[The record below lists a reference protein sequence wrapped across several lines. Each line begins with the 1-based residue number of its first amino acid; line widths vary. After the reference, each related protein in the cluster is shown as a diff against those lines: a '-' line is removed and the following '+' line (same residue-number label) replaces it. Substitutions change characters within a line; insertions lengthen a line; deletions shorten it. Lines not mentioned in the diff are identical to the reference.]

1 MRLRCEDCIH
11 QKVCEF
17 FENVVDITT
26 DECKLFED
34 ETQYTKILIP
44 LEIGDTVYTFDD
56 NKNIEEYIVK
66 SYKVEQGLGKL
77 NIEITADKSFCFRDV
92 KRKGFIRFTPD
103 EIGKTV
109 FLLKE
114 QLERLIRIYQGR
126 RMNNVG

>member
-17 FENVVDITT
+17 FENVAEIMT

-34 ETQYTKILIP
+34 ETQYTEALIP

-66 SYKVEQGLGKL
+66 SYKVEQGLSGL
-77 NIEITADKSFCFRDV
+77 NIEITADKSFCWGGI
-92 KRKGFIRFTPD
+92 KRKGFIQFTPD
-103 EIGKTV
+103 KIGKTV
-109 FLLKE
+109 FLSKEELK
-114 QLERLIRIYQGR
+114 RLIRIWQG
-126 RMNNVG
+126 